1 MKSTSLLGSTLQLTA
16 VSLLSQLLYFL
27 YQVALSRM
35 VGTEV
40 LGLIH
45 MVMPVYYTFLSFLT
59 SGFALAVC
67 KLSSEYQSKNN
78 HQALGQVVSH
88 TTQLFSCGF
97 LLFGLLLLLGY
108 RVFAEQYFQQAPPL
122 LFLLAVPMLLFFT
135 AQEIFNKHYFYGTNS
150 VHIPAVIQI
159 TEQLIRMAAVLLLL
173 LIFPQTS
180 PLDAVLLI
188 LLGMLVSEIYSSF
201 HLTYLRKQ
209 QPVTLPFPLSAG
221 QNTGHMNRN
230 ILRIALPVSLTTF
243 FCQSISTLN
252 AVIIPNLLVRS
263 GLEQTAAL
271 QRYGILF
278 GMTLPLLMVPFS
290 LINALSIVLLP
301 YLSRCRVLQ
310 QWKQILSTLRGSF
323 LAILLFVAPA
333 TLGIAAFGTPLGLL
347 CYGQPEV
354 GAYILPLAVGV
365 ILSAFEVVLE
375 TALNA
380 YNRQTANACITL
392 FATLL
397 QVYVTLAY
405 TISLGLRAYVT
416 GFVLASVFGCLLR
429 TLLLW
434 RLLMNSTV
442 IAGRKATASTLRTTP
457 STGSETHTPL
467 PPQ

>member
-1 MKSTSLLGSTLQLTA
+1 MKRTKTRIAGAVILILGLAIALTGVFGSIA
-16 VSLLSQLLYFL
+16 EREGTPLSRLYA
-27 YQVALSRM
+27 QASEHKNALSRLNLAIQNAQEALERADKRASDALAAAND
-35 VGTEV
+35 VVKTAEAARETSESGSFDSETEV
-40 LGLIH
+40 G
-45 MVMPVYYTFLSFLT
+45 
-59 SGFALAVC
+59 
-67 KLSSEYQSKNN
+67 
-78 HQALGQVVSH
+78 ALGQSILEARGAGENVDAIYEKYESVA
-88 TTQLFSCGF
+88 
-97 LLFGLLLLLGY
+97 
-108 RVFAEQYFQQAPPL
+108 FAEL
-122 LFLLAVPMLLFFT
+122 
-135 AQEIFNKHYFYGTNS
+135 
-150 VHIPAVIQI
+150 
-159 TEQLIRMAAVLLLL
+159 TEQLDSAKTEAGRAENANDEAVEKLNALV
-173 LIFPQTS
+173 
-180 PLDAVLLI
+180 DAVLLI
-188 LLGMLVSEIYSSF
+188 LLGMLVSEIYSSL

-380 YNRQTANACITL
+380 YNRQTRCSPLCFRFTSRWPTRFHWVCAPMSPALSSLL
-392 FATLL
+392 FSA
-397 QVYVTLAY
+397 VCFAPC
-405 TISLGLRAYVT
+405 SSG
-416 GFVLASVFGCLLR
+416 GC
-429 TLLLW
+429 
-434 RLLMNSTV
+434 
-442 IAGRKATASTLRTTP
+442 
-457 STGSETHTPL
+457 
-467 PPQ
+467 